1 MKSAF
6 HGMGGARA
14 GAGKPPFL
22 PTDTDRSMVS
32 VMAAVGVPHENI
44 ASIIGPKGIAVK
56 TLRKHF
62 AHELEIGK
70 TKLDGICVSGI
81 ARAMQSG
88 QAWALCF
95 WAKTRMGWRERSE
108 PVYDPADDEGM
119 KELAAAIRQSALE

>member
-44 ASIIGPKGIAVK
+44 ASIIGPNSPWRNPRKFGDSSCDPLNGGIADSAV
-56 TLRKHF
+56 H
-62 AHELEIGK
+62 
-70 TKLDGICVSGI
+70 
-81 ARAMQSG
+81 
-88 QAWALCF
+88 
-95 WAKTRMGWRERSE
+95 RSE
-108 PVYDPADDEGM
+108 NAP
-119 KELAAAIRQSALE
+119 